1 MTKVSDGKLIHIAI
15 DVSLVSSSTAALFKM
30 PESAREKGKIIR
42 EKGTPKNCESSIPSG
57 WKRMKMWMLWKA
69 MA

>member
-30 PESAREKGKIIR
+30 PESAREKEKLSEKRAHLKIARAASHPAGK
-42 EKGTPKNCESSIPSG
+42 G
-57 WKRMKMWMLWKA
+57 
-69 MA
+69 